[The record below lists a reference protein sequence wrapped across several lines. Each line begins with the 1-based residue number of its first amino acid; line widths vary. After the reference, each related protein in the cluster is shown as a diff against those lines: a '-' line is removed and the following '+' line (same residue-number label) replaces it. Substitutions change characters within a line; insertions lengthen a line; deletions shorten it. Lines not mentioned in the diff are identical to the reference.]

1 MPGSPPASWPPSDQ
15 PGTPNPPNAP
25 RTLRRSENSRVA
37 AGVSGGLGEYFGV
50 DPVIFRVLFAT
61 TAFFGGAGIIAYLI
75 AWAAIPERS
84 QAHAPV
90 DRLIAGL
97 RNRNVPLW
105 ILAVVAVLL
114 VWGGLFSW
122 WEPHRFF
129 PWMFF
134 PLTIAT
140 LVLVV
145 ALSQRRPA
153 PPGSAPPGSAPPG
166 SVPPGSVPPGSVP
179 PGAQAAGPARNRRRI
194 QRPRGSTPMSS
205 PLGRPRP
212 GPLRANAGGA
222 PLRCAGRR
230 SRPWSE
236 R

>member
-1 MPGSPPASWPPSDQ
+1 MSTTSDIPGSPPASWPPSDQ

-153 PPGSAPPGSAPPG
+153 PPGS
-166 SVPPGSVPPGSVP
+166 VPPGSVPPRIGS
-179 PGAQAAGPARNRRRI
+179 AG
-194 QRPRGSTPMSS
+194 GTG
-205 PLGRPRP
+205 GRPLLAT
-212 GPLRANAGGA
+212 GDGCSAHAA
-222 PLRCAGRR
+222 VHQ
-230 SRPWSE
+230 
-236 R
+236 